1 MSSEDAFWLAF
12 SNVRGIGAVRFRKLL
27 NFFGELSAAW
37 QADRSE
43 LISAG
48 LTEKVADQ
56 VIETRRNLKPENLE
70 GDLHRKGIRSLTWNS
85 SNYPRYL
92 LEIAQ
97 PPPVLYYIGE
107 ILPEDDL
114 AVAIVGTRNVTKYGK
129 QITHD
134 TAAYLAGS
142 GITVVSGLAR
152 GVDGIAHQAAIE
164 GGGRTFAVLGSG
176 VDVIYPP
183 EHRKLAREII
193 QNGAVISDYPPGT
206 KPDGINFPPR
216 NRIISGLSRGT
227 VVIEAGE
234 RSGALITAKFALEQG
249 RDIFAVP
256 GSVLSQMS
264 KGTNQLIAEGA
275 APMTNPVIITDTL
288 NLARTGKERKTEQIE
303 ISATESNI
311 LRVLGEESLHIDEI
325 CARTSLS
332 IEKLTAELTMMELK
346 GIVQRENGMEY
357 CRVKKWNIG

>member
-1 MSSEDAFWLAF
+1 LSNENAFWLAF
-12 SNVRGIGAVRFRKLL
+12 SYVRGVGAVRFRKLL

-37 QADRSE
+37 QADRSQ

-48 LTEKVADQ
+48 LTDKAADL
-56 VIETRRNLKPENLE
+56 VFETRKTLKPETLE
-70 GDLHRKGIRSLTWNS
+70 DDLTRKGIKYLTWNS
-85 SNYPRYL
+85 PDYPRYL
-92 LEIAQ
+92 MEIAQ
-97 PPPVLYYIGE
+97 PPPVLYYTGK

-114 AVAIVGTRNVTKYGK
+114 AIAIVGTRNVTKYGK
-129 QITHD
+129 QIAHD

-152 GVDGIAHQAAIE
+152 GVDGIAHQAAIDA
-164 GGGRTFAVLGSG
+164 GGRTFAVLGSG
-176 VDVIYPP
+176 VDVVYPP
-183 EHRKLAREII
+183 EHRKLAHDII
-193 QNGAVISDYPPGT
+193 HQGALISDYPPGT

-234 RSGALITAKFALEQG
+234 RSGALITAKFALDQG

-275 APMTNPVIITDTL
+275 TPMTSPVIITDTL
-288 NLARTGKERKTEQIE
+288 NLARTGNEHISEQIE
-303 ISATESNI
+303 ISTTEKNI
-311 LRVLGEESLHIDEI
+311 LSVLGDSSIHIDEI
-325 CARTSLS
+325 CARTSLT

-346 GIVQRENGMEY
+346 GLVQRENGMEY
-357 CRVKKWNIG
+357 QRVKKWDIG